1 MFNQKMMRQM
11 QSRLEKINEE
21 LAELRVVS
29 SVGGGVLKAV
39 VNGQQQVVSIEI
51 DRSVVDPEDVEMLQ
65 DLVIAAIN
73 EALNQS
79 REAATQR
86 LSSVTGG
93 LGLPGLR

>member
-51 DRSVVDPEDVEMLQ
+51 DPSVVDPEDVEMLQ